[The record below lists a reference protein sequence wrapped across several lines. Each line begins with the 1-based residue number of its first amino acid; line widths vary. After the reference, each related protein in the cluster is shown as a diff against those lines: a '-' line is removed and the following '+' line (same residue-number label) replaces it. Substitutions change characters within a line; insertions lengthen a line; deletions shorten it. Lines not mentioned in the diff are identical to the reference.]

1 MVAMNNE
8 NHPMT
13 SDGSML
19 ERERISALVDG
30 QLAEPEFS
38 TTVQAMRGRA
48 ELLETWR
55 VYHLSG
61 EVLRAS
67 QPLTALDS
75 TAFVARLRGRLQPLS
90 PEPVDRLIDA
100 STQDSPLVVTRS
112 AANDGQFRWKMAAG
126 LASLAAVLAV
136 FWGMTERAGQTDAQL
151 ARTSAAAPGVQAA
164 ADVQVPG
171 VLIRDA
177 RLDELLA
184 AHKQFGSSSALQTP
198 AGFLRNATL
207 ETSSPSR

>member
-48 ELLETWR
+48 ELLEAWR

-67 QPLTALDS
+67 QPLIALDS
-75 TAFVARLRGRLQPLS
+75 TAHRCEHPGFAARCH
-90 PEPVDRLIDA
+90 
-100 STQDSPLVVTRS
+100 
-112 AANDGQFRWKMAAG
+112 
-126 LASLAAVLAV
+126 
-136 FWGMTERAGQTDAQL
+136 
-151 ARTSAAAPGVQAA
+151 
-164 ADVQVPG
+164 QVC
-171 VLIRDA
+171 R
-177 RLDELLA
+177 
-184 AHKQFGSSSALQTP
+184 H
-198 AGFLRNATL
+198 
-207 ETSSPSR
+207 